1 MPKPKADS
9 VRNYQ
14 PFRYPGGKGKL
25 AKNPAF
31 RSLIDPILQGADTF
45 YEGFLGSASIT
56 LDVALRYPNMK
67 FVATDFDFTISGFWE
82 LIGNGT
88 DAQVQEL
95 VTLIAQPPTVELFRA
110 LRERAKQ
117 PEPLT
122 LVERAYHAIFFNRTT
137 FSGIAMAHPIG
148 GYGQESKWTIDCRYN
163 ADALQKKVHNLRRL
177 LAGRLTVTNEDVI
190 AWLQRI
196 PAGVPLYL
204 DPPYFV
210 KGDVLYPVKMDA
222 MQHGKLADSLA
233 TRTNWIMSYDI
244 CDEVRE
250 KYSFAKLLELSFRY
264 SINGKK
270 TEWKNTNEFLI
281 VSPDIDTTP
290 FQLLLD

>member
-1 MPKPKADS
+1 VPKPKADS

-25 AKNPAF
+25 AKNPSF
-31 RSLIDPILQGADTF
+31 RSLLDPMLQDADTF

-67 FVATDFDFTISGFWE
+67 FVATDYDFTISGFWE
-82 LIGNGT
+82 LIASGS

-95 VTLIAQPPTVELFRA
+95 LALIAQPPTVELFRA
-110 LRERAKQ
+110 LRERGKQ
-117 PEPLT
+117 PDLT
-122 LVERAYHAIFFNRTT
+122 LVERAYHAVFFNRTT
-137 FSGIAMAHPIG
+137 FSGIAMASPIG
-148 GYGQESKWTIDCRYN
+148 GFGQESKWSIDCRYN
-163 ADALQKKVHNLRRL
+163 APLLQKKIQNLRRL
-177 LAGRLTVTNEDVI
+177 FAGRLTVTQEDVLV
-190 AWLQRI
+190 WLQRI

-210 KGDVLYPVKMDA
+210 KGDMLYPVKMDE
-222 MQHGKLADSLA
+222 MQHGKLADVLA
-233 TRTNWIMSYDI
+233 TRTNWIMSYDM
-244 CDEVRE
+244 CDEIKG
-250 KYSFAKLLELSFRY
+250 KYGFAKLLELGFRY

-281 VSPDIDTTP
+281 VSPEIDTTP
-290 FQLLLD
+290 FQK

>member
-1 MPKPKADS
+1 VAKPKADS

-25 AKNPAF
+25 AANPMF
-31 RSLIDPILQGADTF
+31 RSLLDPLLVSADTF

-67 FVATDFDFTISGFWE
+67 FVATDYDFTISGFWE
-82 LIGNGT
+82 LIGTGT

-95 VTLIAQPPTVELFRA
+95 IALIAQPPTVELFRA
-110 LRERAKQ
+110 LRAK
-117 PEPLT
+117 PPVT

-137 FSGIAMAHPIG
+137 FSGIAMAQPIG
-148 GYGQESKWTIDCRYN
+148 GFKQTSKWTINCRYN
-163 ADALQKKVHNLRRL
+163 APLLQKKVQNLRTL
-177 LAGRLTVTNEDVI
+177 LAGRLTVTNEDAI
-190 AWLQRI
+190 LWLQRI

-210 KGDVLYPVKMDA
+210 KGDALYPVKMDD
-222 MQHGKLADSLA
+222 MQHGKLADVLA

-244 CDEVRE
+244 CDEIRE
-250 KYSFAKLLELSFRY
+250 KYTFAKLIELGFRY

-281 VSPDIDTTP
+281 VSPEIKTP
-290 FQLLLD
+290 TE

>member
-1 MPKPKADS
+1 VPKPKADS

-14 PFRYPGGKGKL
+14 PFRYPGGKTKL

-31 RSLIDPILQGADTF
+31 RSLLDPILQGADTF

-56 LDVALRYPNMK
+56 LDVALRYPNLK
-67 FVATDFDFTISGFWE
+67 LVATDYDFTISGFWE
-82 LIGNGT
+82 LIGDGT

-95 VTLIAQPPTVELFRA
+95 LALIAQPPTVELFRA
-110 LRERAKQ
+110 LRDRAKQ

-122 LVERAYHAIFFNRTT
+122 LVERAYHAVFFNRTT

-163 ADALQKKVHNLRRL
+163 AAALQKKVQNLRRL
-177 LAGRLTVTNEDVI
+177 LTGRLTVTNEDAI

-196 PAGVPLYL
+196 PTGVPLYL

-210 KGDVLYPVKMDA
+210 KGDALYPIKMDE
-222 MQHGKLADSLA
+222 MQHGKLADVLA

-244 CDEVRE
+244 CDEIRE
-250 KYSFAKLLELSFRY
+250 KYGFAKLLELGFRY

-281 VSPDIDTTP
+281 VSPEIDTSTFP
-290 FQLLLD
+290 QK

>member
-1 MPKPKADS
+1 MPKPKADT

-14 PFRYPGGKGKL
+14 PFRYPGGKTKL

-31 RSLIDPILQGADTF
+31 RSLLDPMLAGADTF

-56 LDVALRYPNMK
+56 LDVALRYPNLK
-67 FVATDFDFTISGFWE
+67 FVGTDYDFTISGFWE
-82 LIGNGT
+82 LIGSGT
-88 DAQVQEL
+88 DAQAQEL
-95 VTLIAQPPTVELFRA
+95 ITLIAQPPTVELFRA

-122 LVERAYHAIFFNRTT
+122 LVERAHHAVFFNRTT

-163 ADALQKKVHNLRRL
+163 APLLQKKIQNLRRL
-177 LAGRLTVTNEDVI
+177 LAGRLTVTNEDALV
-190 AWLQRI
+190 WLQRI

-210 KGDVLYPVKMDA
+210 KGDALYPIKMDE
-222 MQHGKLADSLA
+222 MQHGKLADILA

-244 CDEVRE
+244 CDEIRE
-250 KYSFAKLLELSFRY
+250 KYSFAKLLELGFRY

-281 VSPDIDTTP
+281 VSPEINTDT
-290 FQLLLD
+290 FEGK

>member
-1 MPKPKADS
+1 VAKPKADS

-25 AKNPAF
+25 AANPMF
-31 RSLIDPILQGADTF
+31 RSLLDPLLVGADTF

-67 FVATDFDFTISGFWE
+67 FVATDYDFTISGFWE
-82 LIGNGT
+82 LIGTGT

-95 VTLIAQPPTVELFRA
+95 IALIAQPPTVELFRA
-110 LRERAKQ
+110 LRAK
-117 PEPLT
+117 PPVT

-137 FSGIAMAHPIG
+137 FSGIAMAQPIG
-148 GYGQESKWTIDCRYN
+148 GFKQTSKWTINCRYN
-163 ADALQKKVHNLRRL
+163 APLLQKKVQNLRTL
-177 LAGRLTVTNEDVI
+177 LAGRLTVTNEDAI
-190 AWLQRI
+190 LWLQRI

-210 KGDVLYPVKMDA
+210 KGDVLYPIKMDE
-222 MQHGKLADSLA
+222 MQHGKLADVLV

-244 CDEVRE
+244 CDEIRE
-250 KYSFAKLLELSFRY
+250 KYTFAKLIELGFRY

-281 VSPDIDTTP
+281 VSPEIKTP
-290 FQLLLD
+290 TE